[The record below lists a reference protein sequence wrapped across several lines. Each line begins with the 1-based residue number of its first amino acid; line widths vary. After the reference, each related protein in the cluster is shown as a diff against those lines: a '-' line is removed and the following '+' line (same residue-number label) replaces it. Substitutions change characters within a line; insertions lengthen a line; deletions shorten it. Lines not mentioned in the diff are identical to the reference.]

1 MKSEKNYKIIHQVK
15 GDEFNNVLLIIDPDK
30 YKEERSLNFL
40 LNPDLENTE
49 EHRVYYEA
57 LSRAKKQLFINV
69 PKLSNKLIDKI
80 TGFEIVELNW

>member
-1 MKSEKNYKIIHQVK
+1 MKAEKNYKSIHQAK

-80 TGFEIVELNW
+80 TGFEIVELN